1 MALQLAYRATRPS
14 LTTSS
19 PSVISLITPSP
30 RAFSA
35 STALQARKFK
45 DDGHTY
51 ADRQKLREELKA
63 QRPDYKIRK
72 GRKDITEYPDK
83 ARPKSKQAR
92 FFDPEDSHG
101 KRSMVYKFKTGQ
113 LAEEVKQLRQEMG
126 ISSES
131 GDAFTTSKGE
141 RGRDV
146 RPSRRDREK
155 SSSSRPMDAK
165 GFASMMRGEEDSTPW
180 GQDKRS
186 NKGRERPFG
195 GYAKAAPSGERGEK
209 SFGSRDRKFDRGS
222 RDGDRR
228 GKSFGERSSRDGD
241 GPSRGFDRSSRDGD
255 RSSRSFGG
263 KPRRDFGDRPPRGED
278 RPRRS
283 FEDKP
288 SRDYGDKPR
297 RDFGDRPPRESRDR
311 ASRDFGDRP
320 PRGFGDRPPRDF
332 GDRPPRDFGDR
343 PPRDFGDKPP
353 RESRDRAS
361 RDFGD
366 RPPRDFGD
374 RTSRDFGDRPPRD
387 FSDRPPREFKDRPF
401 RDNDTYERPEPIAIP
416 FTTAASQFL
425 YGASSVEAAIRS
437 SRRKLYKLY
446 ILQGDD
452 VRQSQDADDIKA
464 EKIIRLLAKQ
474 KNIPIEIL
482 SGKYG
487 MRLMSKMSSS
497 RPHNGFVLEASALP
511 QPPIVA
517 LGPIPEDPAEYA
529 AKPGF
534 PVELGHQSAEEV
546 VINGEKN
553 FVYWRKSATHKPLVV
568 VLDRILDP
576 VNLGAILRSVGFF
589 GAAAV
594 AITNYGGTKIT
605 PVALKASAGAA
616 EEVTIFGINSL
627 PEFLNASRA
636 NGWEVYAA
644 VAQEP
649 GATRQRR
656 QVDLLDIEETDPLKR
671 APCVLLL
678 GSEGEGL
685 DRLVVK
691 KADYEL
697 NIPSMAGQSVVDSL
711 NVNVAGAL
719 LCAGFL
725 KGMQK
730 AVLKGE
736 TVQDGEE
743 VTKETLFQI

>member
-14 LTTSS
+14 ITASS
-19 PSVISLITPSP
+19 PSVISLITPSS
-30 RAFSA
+30 RAFSV
-35 STALQARKFK
+35 STTLQARKFK

-51 ADRQKLREELKA
+51 AERQKLREDLKA

-83 ARPKSKQAR
+83 ARPRSKQAR

-101 KRSMVYKFKTGQ
+101 KKSMVYQFKTGQ
-113 LAEEVKQLRQEMG
+113 LAEEVRQLKQDMG
-126 ISSES
+126 IGSDD
-131 GDAFTTSKGE
+131 GDAFTTSRGE

-155 SSSSRPMDAK
+155 SSSSRPMDSR

-186 NKGRERPFG
+186 NKGKERPFG
-195 GYAKAAPSGERGEK
+195 GYAKTAPSRDREER
-209 SFGSRDRKFDRGS
+209 SFGSRVRKFDRGG

-228 GKSFGERSSRDGD
+228 GKSFGDRSSRGGD
-241 GPSRGFDRSSRDGD
+241 RPPRSFDRSSRDGD
-255 RSSRSFGG
+255 RPSRSFGD
-263 KPRRDFGDRPPRGED
+263 RSSRDGDRPS
-278 RPRRS
+278 RS
-283 FEDKP
+283 F
-288 SRDYGDKPR
+288 GDKPR
-297 RDFGDRPPRESRDR
+297 RDFGDRPPREFKERP
-311 ASRDFGDRP
+311 SRDFGDRP
-320 PRGFGDRPPRDF
+320 PRESRDRPPRDFGDRPPRESRDRPPRDF
-332 GDRPPRDFGDR
+332 GDRPPRDF
-343 PPRDFGDKPP
+343 K
-353 RESRDRAS
+353 DRAP

-366 RPPRDFGD
+366 RPPREFKD
-374 RTSRDFGDRPPRD
+374 RAPRD
-387 FSDRPPREFKDRPF
+387 FSDRPPREYKDKPF
-401 RDNDTYERPEPIAIP
+401 RDSDAYERPEPIGITY
-416 FTTAASQFL
+416 TTAASQFL
-425 YGASSVEAAIRS
+425 YGSSAVEAALRS
-437 SRRKLYKLY
+437 GRRKLYKLY
-446 ILQGDD
+446 IQQGDD

-464 EKIIRLLAKQ
+464 EKIIRTLAKQ
-474 KNIPIEIL
+474 KNVPVEL
-482 SGKYG
+482 VSGKYG
-487 MRLMSKMSSS
+487 MRLLSKMSSS

-511 QPPIVA
+511 QPPVVA
-517 LGPIPEDPAEYA
+517 LGAIPEDPAEYA

-534 PVELGHQSAEEV
+534 PVELGHQSTEEV
-546 VINGEKN
+546 AINGTN
-553 FVYWRKSATHKPLVV
+553 DFVYWRKSATHKPLVV

-656 QVDLLDIEETDPLKR
+656 QVDLFDIEETDPLKR
-671 APCVLLL
+671 TPCVLLL

-719 LCAGFL
+719 LCASFL

-730 AVLKGE
+730 AVLKKE
-736 TVQDGEE
+736 LVEEGEE
-743 VTKETLFQI
+743 VTKETLFEI

>member
-14 LTTSS
+14 LTT
-19 PSVISLITPSP
+19 PSLSLLTPST
-30 RAFSA
+30 RTFSI
-35 STALQARKFK
+35 STTLQAGKFIN
-45 DDGHTY
+45 DGHTY
-51 ADRQKLREELKA
+51 AERQKIRDDLKA
-63 QRPDYKIRK
+63 QRPDYKIRRGK
-72 GRKDITEYPDK
+72 KDITEYADK
-83 ARPKSKQAR
+83 PRPKSKQAR
-92 FFDPEDSHG
+92 FFDPEDKHG
-101 KRSMVYKFKTGQ
+101 KKSMVYQFKTGK
-113 LAEEVKQLRQEMG
+113 LAEEVRQLKEDMG
-126 ISSES
+126 IS
-131 GDAFTTSKGE
+131 GGGDDAFTTSRGE
-141 RGRDV
+141 RGKEV
-146 RPSRRDREK
+146 RPTRRDREK
-155 SSSSRPMDAK
+155 SSASKPMDAR
-165 GFASMMRGEEDSTPW
+165 GFASMMRGEEQASPW
-180 GQDKRS
+180 VQGERKS
-186 NKGRERPFG
+186 NKGRDRPFG
-195 GYAKAAPSGERGEK
+195 GYAKAAPERGEK
-209 SFGSRDRKFDRGS
+209 SFGSRDKFDRGS

-228 GKSFGERSSRDGD
+228 PKSFG
-241 GPSRGFDRSSRDGD
+241 DRPSRDGD
-255 RSSRSFGG
+255 RPSRSF
-263 KPRRDFGDRPPRGED
+263 
-278 RPRRS
+278 
-283 FEDKP
+283 
-288 SRDYGDKPR
+288 GDKPR
-297 RDFGDRPPRESRDR
+297 RDFGDRPPREDRPRRSFDDKPSRGFGDKPRRDFGDKSPREDR
-311 ASRDFGDRP
+311 ARRSFDDKPSRDFGDRP
-320 PRGFGDRPPRDF
+320 PRGFGDRPPRESRDRPSRDF

-343 PPRDFGDKPP
+343 PPRN
-353 RESRDRAS
+353 
-361 RDFGD
+361 FGD
-366 RPPRDFGD
+366 RPPRE
-374 RTSRDFGDRPPRD
+374 
-387 FSDRPPREFKDRPF
+387 FSDRPPREF
-401 RDNDTYERPEPIAIP
+401 RDKPWSDYPDASERPEPIGIP
-416 FTTAASQFL
+416 YTTAASQFL
-425 YGASSVEAAIRS
+425 YGSSSVEAALRS
-437 SRRKLYKLY
+437 GRRKLYKLY

-452 VRQSQDADDIKA
+452 IRQSQDADDIKA

-474 KNIPIEIL
+474 KNIPIEVL

-517 LGPIPEDPAEYA
+517 LGAIPEDAAEYK

-534 PVELGHQSAEEV
+534 PVELGHQSVEDKE
-546 VINGEKN
+546 INGENN
-553 FVYWRKSATHKPLVV
+553 FVYWRKSATHKPLVL

-656 QVDLLDIEETDPLKR
+656 QVDLFDVEETDPLKR
-671 APCVLLL
+671 TPCVLLL

-719 LCAGFL
+719 LCASFL
-725 KGMQK
+725 KGMQR
-730 AVLKGE
+730 AVLKKGE
-736 TVQDGEE
+736 AAAEGE
-743 VTKETLFQI
+743 VTKETLFEI

>member
-1 MALQLAYRATRPS
+1 MALQLAYRATRS
-14 LTTSS
+14 SINTSS
-19 PSVISLITPSP
+19 PSVLSLITPST
-30 RAFSA
+30 RAFSV
-35 STALQARKFK
+35 STAHQAAKFK

-51 ADRQKLREELKA
+51 AERQRLREELKA

-72 GRKDITEYPDK
+72 GKKDITEYPDK
-83 ARPKSKQAR
+83 PRTKSKQAR

-101 KRSMVYKFKTGQ
+101 KKSLVYKLKTGQ
-113 LAEEVKQLRQEMG
+113 LAEEVKQLRSEMG
-126 ISSES
+126 IDS
-131 GDAFTTSKGE
+131 GDAFTTSRGE

-155 SSSSRPMDAK
+155 SSASRLMDAR
-165 GFASMMRGEEDSTPW
+165 GFASMLRGEEDTGPW
-180 GQDKRS
+180 GDKRS

-195 GYAKAAPSGERGEK
+195 GYQKAAPSGERGEK
-209 SFGSRDRKFDRGS
+209 SFGSRDRKFDRESRSGGRGS
-222 RDGDRR
+222 
-228 GKSFGERSSRDGD
+228 KSFGER
-241 GPSRGFDRSSRDGD
+241 PSRGGDRPARSFDRSSRDGD
-255 RSSRSFGG
+255 RPARS
-263 KPRRDFGDRPPRGED
+263 FGDRPPRGED

-288 SRDYGDKPR
+288 SRD
-297 RDFGDRPPRESRDR
+297 FGDRPPRESRDR
-311 ASRDFGDRP
+311 PSRDFGDK
-320 PRGFGDRPPRDF
+320 PRRDF

-343 PPRDFGDKPP
+343 PPR
-353 RESRDRAS
+353 ESR
-361 RDFGD
+361 D

-374 RTSRDFGDRPPRD
+374 R
-387 FSDRPPREFKDRPF
+387 PPREFRGKPFSKDS
-401 RDNDTYERPEPIAIP
+401 YERPEPIGIP
-416 FTTAASQFL
+416 YTTAASQFI
-425 YGASSVEAAIRS
+425 YGSSSVEAALRS
-437 SRRKLYKLY
+437 GRRKLYKLY
-446 ILQGDD
+446 IAQGDD
-452 VRQSQDADDIKA
+452 VRQSQDADDIKN

-474 KNIPIEIL
+474 KNTPIEIL
-482 SGKYG
+482 SGNYG
-487 MRLMSKMSSS
+487 MRLMRKMSAS
-497 RPHNGFVLEASALP
+497 RPHNGFVLEASDLP
-511 QPPIVA
+511 QPPITA
-517 LGPIPEDPAEYA
+517 LGPVPEDPAEYT

-534 PVELGHQSAEEV
+534 PVELGHQSAEESD
-546 VINGEKN
+546 INGTN
-553 FVYWRKSATHKPLVV
+553 DFVYWRKSATHKPLVV

-576 VNLGAILRSVGFF
+576 VNLGAILRTVGYF

-594 AITNYGGTKIT
+594 AITNYGGAKIT

-656 QVDLLDIEETDPLKR
+656 QVDLLDIEEMDPLKR

-678 GSEGEGL
+678 GGEGEGL

-725 KGMQK
+725 KGMQRGLLK
-730 AVLKGE
+730 KGE
-736 TVQDGEE
+736 SEVEE
-743 VTKETLFQI
+743 VTEETLFDI

>member
-14 LTTSS
+14 ITTSS
-19 PSVISLITPSP
+19 PSVISLITPSS
-30 RAFSA
+30 RAFSV
-35 STALQARKFK
+35 STTLQSGKFK
-45 DDGHTY
+45 NDGHTY
-51 ADRQKLREELKA
+51 AERQKLRDELKA

-101 KRSMVYKFKTGQ
+101 KKSLVYKFKTGQ
-113 LAEEVKQLRQEMG
+113 LAEEVKQLKREMG
-126 ISSES
+126 MGSAD
-131 GDAFTTSKGE
+131 GDAFTNSRGE

-146 RPSRRDREK
+146 RPSRRDRER
-155 SSSSRPMDAK
+155 SSASKPLDSR
-165 GFASMMRGEEDSTPW
+165 GFASMMRGEEGMNPW

-195 GYAKAAPSGERGEK
+195 GYAKTAPSRDREER

-228 GKSFGERSSRDGD
+228 GKSFGDRPPRNGNRPSRSFGDVPQRVFPPREFKERSSRA
-241 GPSRGFDRSSRDGD
+241 
-255 RSSRSFGG
+255 
-263 KPRRDFGDRPPRGED
+263 FGDRPPRT
-278 RPRRS
+278 
-283 FEDKP
+283 
-288 SRDYGDKPR
+288 
-297 RDFGDRPPRESRDR
+297 FGDRPPREFKERS
-311 ASRDFGDRP
+311 S
-320 PRGFGDRPPRDF
+320 RDF

-343 PPRDFGDKPP
+343 PPREFK
-353 RESRDRAS
+353 DRAP
-361 RDFGD
+361 RDFND
-366 RPPRDFGD
+366 RPPRDY
-374 RTSRDFGDRPPRD
+374 
-387 FSDRPPREFKDRPF
+387 KDKPL
-401 RDNDTYERPEPIAIP
+401 NDSNAYERPEPIGITY
-416 FTTAASQFL
+416 TTAASQFL
-425 YGASSVEAAIRS
+425 YGSSSVEAALRS
-437 SRRKLYKLY
+437 GRRKLYKLY
-446 ILQGDD
+446 IQQGDD
-452 VRQSQDADDIKA
+452 VRESQNSDDIKA
-464 EKIIRLLAKQ
+464 EKVIRTLAKQ
-474 KNIPIEIL
+474 KNVPVEVV

-517 LGPIPEDPAEYA
+517 LGAIPEDPAEYA

-534 PVELGHQSAEEV
+534 SVELGHQSAEDV
-546 VINGEKN
+546 AINGTN
-553 FVYWRKSATHKPLVV
+553 DFVYWRKSATHKPLVV

-656 QVDLLDIEETDPLKR
+656 QVDLFDIEETDPLKR
-671 APCVLLL
+671 TPCVLLL

-719 LCAGFL
+719 LCASFL

-730 AVLKGE
+730 AVLKKE
-736 TVQDGEE
+736 AAEEDGEE
-743 VTKETLFQI
+743 VTKETLFEI